1 MKNGRTRRASSVFE
15 TLPMEQRVYFRWD
28 HIDYFVPAKKNDA
41 KRYQQWERM
50 AAEGNAGWVPGK
62 LQANNDIEVIKS
74 KSNFGVRNFTRD
86 AITGKIYKQIINDAS
101 GCVKPGELVAIM
113 GPSGS
118 GKTSL
123 LNVLA
128 ARLALVKGSYYNGLI
143 RCN

>member
-1 MKNGRTRRASSVFE
+1 
-15 TLPMEQRVYFRWD
+15 
-28 HIDYFVPAKKNDA
+28 
-41 KRYQQWERM
+41 M
-50 AAEGNAGWVPGK
+50 AAEGKVGWVAAGK
-62 LQANNDIEVIKS
+62 QQTNNDIEVIRS
-74 KSNFGVRNFTRD
+74 KSNFGVRNFTRN
-86 AITGKIYKQIINDAS
+86 AKTGKIYKQIINDAS

-128 ARLALVKGSYYNGLI
+128 SRLALVSGSYYDGLI